1 MYEQFYDLRERPFD
15 LTPNPRYLLLT
26 PTHAE
31 ALSTLEYGVKARK
44 GIVVLIGD
52 AGTGKTTIVRA
63 ARASLGERGRVVLLN
78 NPTLTPAE
86 FCEFLAK
93 GFRLSDQAR
102 ATKVRLI
109 EELTEALE
117 GFWRDGVYPALVVD
131 EAHRLPYELLE
142 EIRLLSN
149 IETDTTKLLPV
160 VLAGQ
165 TELTERLNGADL
177 RQLKQRV
184 ALRCTLRP
192 LELHETA
199 TYIAGRVGL
208 AGSRRAQLFTR
219 QAMQLIHERS
229 QGIPRTISVICDN
242 ALMSGFA
249 TDQKLVTCG
258 QVLEVC
264 RDLDLKASAST
275 SIPAVNSTSSE
286 KQSQTVL
293 APVAAADR
301 TRQRQPREEKTAV
314 NQSAPGAV
322 LFGRGSL
329 L

>member
-31 ALSTLEYGVKARK
+31 GLSTLEYGVKARK

-78 NPTLTPAE
+78 NPMLTQAE
-86 FCEFLAK
+86 FLEFLAK
-93 GFRLSDQAR
+93 SFHLSDQAR
-102 ATKVRLI
+102 ATKVGLI

-117 GFWRDGVYPALVVD
+117 RFWRDGLYPALVVD
-131 EAHRLPYELLE
+131 EAHRLPYGLLE

-149 IETDTTKLLPV
+149 IETDTTKLLPI

-165 TELTERLNGADL
+165 TELAERLNGTEL

-199 TYIAGRVGL
+199 TYITGRVGL
-208 AGSRRAQLFTR
+208 AGGPRLFTR
-219 QAMQLIHERS
+219 EAVQLIHERS

-249 TDQKLVTCG
+249 TDQKLVTRG

-275 SIPAVNSTSSE
+275 PIPAVNSTSSE
-286 KQSQTVL
+286 RQSQTVL
-293 APVAAADR
+293 APVAAADP
-301 TRQRQPREEKTAV
+301 TRQRQPREEETAV

-329 L
+329 F